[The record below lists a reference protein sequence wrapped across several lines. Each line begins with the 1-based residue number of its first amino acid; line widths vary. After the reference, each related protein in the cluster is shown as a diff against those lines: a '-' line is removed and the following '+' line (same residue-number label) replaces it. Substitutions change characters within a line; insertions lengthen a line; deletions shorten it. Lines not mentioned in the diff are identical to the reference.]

1 MKTTKTPS
9 KGLKPSFSKSSVRV
23 VPQQTYASIGSNYSK
38 HNFTNGTKKL
48 TAASGSKPSTLL
60 SGSKSAA
67 KLGVGSRPP
76 AAVRSTRKAV
86 ESKVA
91 KAL

>member
-1 MKTTKTPS
+1 MKTKTPS
-9 KGLKPSFSKSSVRV
+9 KALKPSFSKSSVRA
-23 VPQQTYASIGSNYSK
+23 VPQQTYASK
-38 HNFTNGTKKL
+38 HNFTNGGTKKL
-48 TAASGSKPSTLL
+48 SGVSGSKPSTLM

-67 KLGVGSRPP
+67 KLGAATRPP
-76 AAVRSTRKAV
+76 ATAKTTRKAV